1 MARIRSVHPGF
12 FTDAAYAFLSD
23 AAQVL
28 VIGLW
33 TECDDQGA
41 FVWSPNDLKLRLR
54 PGKDG
59 SVAPLLEELE
69 ASNIIMSYEHEGR
82 KYGLVRNF
90 KRYQRPKKPNSV
102 HFIPPEFR
110 TYTGSTHV
118 SGELEQVKAPS
129 VPPKGEKSKQMED
142 GGWRMKDGRGKD
154 KHQAAASTATGH
166 AAAAALRKRL
176 VEIAGDA
183 FVSDRASEDISPILD
198 ILGAGANLDRDV
210 LPVIVEFAS
219 RPRTLST
226 WKPVAME
233 INARMKAAFA
243 SKPLNLDNPEQVN
256 WPLMVANF
264 RKREDLARSQG
275 KHKAPAY
282 AWSAELGPRPDEPG
296 CKAPADVLLSH
307 GYGENAA

>member
-69 ASNIIMSYEHEGR
+69 AANIIMSYEHEGR

-102 HFIPPEFR
+102 HFIPPEYR

-118 SGELEQVKAPS
+118 SGELEAVKAEP
-129 VPPKGEKSKQMED
+129 VPPKGEKSSQMED

-154 KHQAAASTATGH
+154 KHQAAASTASSH

-183 FVSDRASEDISPILD
+183 FVSDRAAEDIDPILAV
-198 ILGAGANLDRDV
+198 IANGAVLELDV
-210 LPVIVEFAS
+210 LPVVAEFATRS
-219 RPRTLST
+219 RSLST

-233 INARMKAAFA
+233 IEARIKAAAA
-243 SKPLNLDNPEQVN
+243 SNPVKPEDVD
-256 WPLMVANF
+256 WPLMVGNF
-264 RKREDLARSQG
+264 RKRQDLASKQG
-275 KHKAPAY
+275 KAKAPAY

-296 CKAPADVLLSH
+296 CKAPADILLEY
-307 GYGENAA
+307 GYGEAAA